1 MRKAGMS
8 LAALTVFAV
17 AASGGQPAK
26 KTAPRETAPPAKA
39 ARKKTPAPVTIPAGA
54 KEISPGFYRWVDPK
68 GQAWTYRKTP
78 FGIMR
83 GPEKAEVPAPVPADW
98 TATDAGDS
106 VAFSGP
112 SPFGR
117 KHWTAKKTELNETEA
132 AVWKRAQETH
142 NTASASTGK

>member
-1 MRKAGMS
+1 MKKITMS
-8 LAALTVFAV
+8 LAVLAAFASAV
-17 AASGGQPAK
+17 PAQQAAK
-26 KTAPRETAPPAKA
+26 KTAPKKVAAKVKPAQKA
-39 ARKKTPAPVTIPAGA
+39 PAPVTIPADA
-54 KEISPGFYRWVDPK
+54 KEISPGYYRWVDPK

-83 GPEKAEVPAPVPADW
+83 GPEQKAAAPAPVPTDW

-106 VAFSGP
+106 VAFTGP
-112 SPFGR
+112 SPFGQ

-132 AVWKRAQETH
+132 AVWKRAQEAH